1 MSVAYTSLWNLT
13 ATEIKSRVASIS
25 PAPGGG
31 SVSVITASLGL
42 ALVHKGTSV
51 SLKKSADDD
60 VRHQGLVDLRVKLA
74 SMMDLLS
81 TLADEDADAFQSYIT
96 ACSLPHADGDESAAR
111 RISMDEALLRAT
123 QIPLESA
130 TEMAQ
135 GLTLAETAL
144 GLAGANVLSDI
155 FAGVLLLQ
163 ASIKAV
169 LLNVDANLPGI
180 RAAELREAM
189 QQRRIALEDEAALRA
204 DAIACSYRLRAGEA
218 P

>member
-1 MSVAYTSLWNLT
+1 M
-13 ATEIKSRVASIS
+13 
-25 PAPGGG
+25 
-31 SVSVITASLGL
+31 SVITASLGL
-42 ALVHKGTSV
+42 AVLHKGTSV

-96 ACSLPHADGDESAAR
+96 ACSSPHADGDESAAR

-144 GLAGANVLSDI
+144 GLAGANVLSDV

-180 RAAELREAM
+180 RDAELREVM
-189 QQRRIALEDEAALRA
+189 QQKRIALEDAAALRA
-204 DAIACSYRLRAGEA
+204 DAIASSYRSRVGVPADC
-218 P
+218 